1 MKPNQST
8 TPNPSYK
15 GQAVYAGID
24 VHKRRYVIVAQVNQI
39 VVKKWS
45 TAAIPAEL
53 TQQFKKFFP
62 EAEIHS
68 VYEAGFSGFG
78 LHREL
83 SLGGIDN
90 IVVHAAAV
98 EVAAHNRVKTDKRD
112 AKKLASQLEA
122 KRLKGITVPSIEQE
136 QGRLLSRTRV
146 QLVKQC
152 TAIKNQIRMKAH
164 QFGLIDPEDKRAMS
178 HKFVAELLER
188 SPCENFR
195 VVVQAH
201 HQIWKSLEEQIKH
214 LTRELR
220 QQASTDPNAPT
231 YRSAPGIG
239 IHSARVLSNE
249 LSNMSS
255 FANER
260 QLFSYTGL
268 TPSEH
273 SSGESV
279 KRGRITKQGN
289 RHLRAI
295 LIEAA
300 WRAIRQDPELNRFF
314 NRLVPHTGKTK
325 AIVAVAR
332 KLVGRIRAAFRK
344 GELYTIATQ
353 EGADVAAA

>member
-1 MKPNQST
+1 MKPSKNT
-8 TPNPSYK
+8 TPKPSYK
-15 GQAVYAGID
+15 GQVVYIGID
-24 VHKRRYVIVAQVNQI
+24 VHKRRYVVVARVNQT
-39 VVKKWS
+39 VVKRWS
-45 TAAIPAEL
+45 TAAMPEEL
-53 TQQFKKFFP
+53 AQQLQKFFP
-62 EAEIHS
+62 EAEICS

-83 SLGGIDN
+83 VRQGINN

-112 AKKLASQLEA
+112 ADKLSSQLEA
-122 KRLKGITVPSIEQE
+122 NRLQGIDVPSEEQE
-136 QGRLLSRTRV
+136 QARLLSRTRA

-152 TAIKNQIRMKAH
+152 TAVKNQIRMKAH
-164 QFGLIDPEDKRAMS
+164 QFGLIGPEDKREMS
-178 HKFVAELLER
+178 HKFVAELLDC
-188 SPCENFR
+188 SPCANFS

-201 HQIWKSLEEQIKH
+201 YQIWKSLEEQIKH
-214 LTRELR
+214 LTRELNK
-220 QQASTDPNAPT
+220 QAATDPNALT

-239 IHSARVLSNE
+239 THSARVLSNE
-249 LSNMSS
+249 LGNMSR

-260 QLFSYTGL
+260 QLFSDTGL

-273 SSGESV
+273 SSGENV

-300 WRAIRQDPELNRFF
+300 WRAIRQDPELNSFF

-332 KLVGRIRAAFRK
+332 KLVGRIRAAFRN
-344 GELYTIATQ
+344 GQLYTIAPQ
-353 EGADVAAA
+353 EDADVAAA